1 MTYYRYTL
9 AILFTSLLLISC
21 GKEVEKTTSEN
32 KTPVAVTLSTNTQ
45 NSTSPFITTSG
56 KIEASK
62 SANLSTRMMGFVNKV
77 HVNVGDEVKKGQLL
91 ISINNSDLQA
101 KLAQV
106 NASVTQAKAS
116 FIVAEKDYN
125 RFKNLFEN
133 ASASQKEMDDMTSN
147 YEMAKAR
154 LEAAQQMKNE
164 INAQFAYVNIRAPFK
179 GVITQKLIKEGDMAN
194 PGIPLMAIEN
204 PSNFEVITRVP
215 ENEIQQIKKDSPV
228 TITVKSLGKT
238 LKGKVSEI
246 SRSAQHTG
254 GQYQVKISLS
264 ETIENIM
271 SGMYVSVEFPVEK
284 TNTSVEKVLV
294 STGALI
300 HKGQLSGVYTVS
312 QNNTALLRWLR
323 LGKTYGDQVE
333 VLSGLSPDEQYIL
346 SSQGKLFNG
355 APISI
360 QK

>member
-1 MTYYRYTL
+1 MINSRYIIALT
-9 AILFTSLLLISC
+9 ITSLLLISC
-21 GKEVEKTTSEN
+21 GKEAKKTTAEN
-32 KTPVAVTLSTNTQ
+32 NAPVVVTLSNNTHTN
-45 NSTSPFITTSG
+45 TSPFITTSG
-56 KIEASK
+56 KIQASNH
-62 SANLSTRMMGFVNKV
+62 ANLSTRMMGFVTKV

-91 ISINNSDLQA
+91 ISINNSELQA

-106 NASVTQAKAS
+106 NASITQAKAG
-116 FIVAEKDYN
+116 FIIAEKDYN
-125 RFKNLFEN
+125 RFKNLFED

-154 LEAAQQMKNE
+154 LESAQQMKNE

-179 GVITQKLIKEGDMAN
+179 GVITQKLIEVGAMAN

-204 PSNFEVITRVP
+204 PSNFEVITSLN
-215 ENEIQQIKKDSPV
+215 ENEIQQIKNDTEV
-228 TITVKSLGKT
+228 TVTVKSLEKSFN
-238 LKGKVSEI
+238 GKVSEI
-246 SRSAQHTG
+246 SRSAQQTG
-254 GQYQVKISLS
+254 GQYQVKIALQ
-264 ETIENIM
+264 ETIENIL

-284 TNTSVEKVLV
+284 TNTSNDKVLV

-323 LGKTYGDQVE
+323 LGKTSGDQVE
-333 VLSGLSPDEQYIL
+333 VLSGLSSDEKYIV
-346 SSQGKLFNG
+346 SSEGKLYNG
-355 APISI
+355 ATISI